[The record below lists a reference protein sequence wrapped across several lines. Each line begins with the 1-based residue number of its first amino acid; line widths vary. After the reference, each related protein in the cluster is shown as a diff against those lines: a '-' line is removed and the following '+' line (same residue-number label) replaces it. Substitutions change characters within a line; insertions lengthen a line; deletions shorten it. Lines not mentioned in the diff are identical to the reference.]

1 VLLDPRLSCASHVK
15 LTQTGAS
22 GKRSVFDPVISHD
35 SGSCKLISPI
45 LSAMKSRDL
54 KTNLKPGRNLL
65 VDLNV
70 IDLMQMN
77 LVCPTVGTNCHGL

>member
-1 VLLDPRLSCASHVK
+1 
-15 LTQTGAS
+15 
-22 GKRSVFDPVISHD
+22 
-35 SGSCKLISPI
+35 
-45 LSAMKSRDL
+45 MKSRDL